1 MKEKNRGIK
10 PVYKIQLAREPVFV
24 DGCEYASFIQV
35 PRIMGLHVLRVI
47 YALLEYPSSY
57 THSQIFEEAIE
68 NEYIS
73 GKIEPTGGGIFDL
86 HNYIYLG
93 SSIHYGPPDQQVINK
108 LSRYLQK
115 RNFDRGCD

>member
-1 MKEKNRGIK
+1 MPEKNRGIK
-10 PVYKIQLAREPVFV
+10 PVYKIQIAREPVFI

-68 NEYIS
+68 SEYIS
-73 GKIEPTGGGIFDL
+73 GKSEPTGGGIIDL
-86 HNYIYLG
+86 RNCLYCG
-93 SSIHYGPPDQQVINK
+93 SSIHYGQPYPRVTEK
-108 LSRYLQK
+108 LTRYLQK
-115 RNFDRGCD
+115 RNFERGCD